1 MLDSMLGTQGA
12 TDSGSYTPE
21 GIDLRRRMALAMIQA
36 GQSDTPVRSAAQGW
50 NRVLQ
55 QMLGTYRLNQLDKA
69 DAKGKKDA
77 DELLIKAFGGGG
89 SAPTSPT
96 SSAPMGGTGSSQPE
110 SPGGSAAPAWTPTS
124 AAGDPADFDKTVLKL
139 IGTESGGDDNA
150 KNPRSSATGAGQ
162 FIDSTWLATVKK
174 HAPNIA
180 AGKSDAELLALRS
193 NGPLSR
199 EMTAA
204 YARDNLGMLQQ
215 AGLEGSPGNIK
226 LAHFAGPGGAV
237 KVLRADP
244 STPVEQVLGADAV
257 SANPFL
263 RGMTAGDVK
272 AWADRQMGGGGAAP
286 NAQPAAGAP
295 AVMPQSGA
303 GRLQQQAIMLM
314 QNPRTAEMGR
324 QLLIKAATAEAPKQP
339 EDVQEYMLGVQ
350 QGYKGTFRDW
360 QIEMKQAGRS
370 QTNVSVAGDQS
381 FTKELNSNLAKDL
394 TTRRGAAQSA
404 VTTINSLNDA
414 RTLLD
419 SNAGVI
425 TGTGADWKLAF
436 GKALQLGGFREND
449 DLIANTEAFGSQMAN
464 QVLSQIKTLGANPS
478 NADREFIEKAAG
490 GKVTLTEQSIRRILD
505 IGEKSA
511 RNQIKTYNQDAGQV
525 DPKSAPYDLLVQM
538 PADYEK
544 PKRGAT
550 PGQDQ
555 PTPVKTQTI
564 DPATGNTALAPGAK
578 LGGDQLKTLPD
589 GAVIRDGAGKRYR
602 VQGGQPVPIE

>member
-1 MLDSMLGTQGA
+1 MGLLESMLGTQGA
-12 TDSGSYTPE
+12 DSGSYTPE
-21 GIDLRRRMALAMIQA
+21 AIDTRRRMALAMIQA
-36 GQSDTPVRSAAQGW
+36 GQSETPVKSAAQGW
-50 NRVLQ
+50 SRVLQ
-55 QMLGTYRLNQLDKA
+55 QVLGAYRLKELDKA
-69 DAKGKKDA
+69 DAKGKREA
-77 DELLIKAFGGGG
+77 DDLLIKAFGGGG
-89 SAPTSPT
+89 SAPTAAA
-96 SSAPMGGTGSSQPE
+96 SAAPLGGTGSSQPE
-110 SPGGSAAPAWTPTS
+110 SPGGSAAPAMTF
-124 AAGDPADFDKTVLKL
+124 AREGDPADFDKTVGKL

-180 AGKSDAELLALRS
+180 AGKSDAELLALRT

-204 YARDNLGMLQQ
+204 YARDNLGVLQQ
-215 AGLEGSPGNIK
+215 AGFDGSPGNIK

-263 RGMTAGDVK
+263 RGMTAGEVK
-272 AWADRQMGGGGAAP
+272 TWADRQMGGAAP
-286 NAQPAAGAP
+286 AAQPTGAP
-295 AVMPQSGA
+295 TLPQSGA

-381 FTKELNSNLAKDL
+381 FARELNSNLAKDL

-414 RTLLD
+414 RALLD
-419 SNAGVI
+419 SEAGVI
-425 TGTGADWKLAF
+425 TGTAADWKLGF
-436 GKALQLGGFREND
+436 GKALQAAGFNENA

-490 GKVTLTEQSIRRILD
+490 GKITLTEQSIRKILD
-505 IGEKSA
+505 IGEKAA
-511 RNQIKTYNQDAGQV
+511 RNQIKSYNQDAGQI
-525 DPKSAPYDLLVQM
+525 DQKSAPYDLLVQM
-538 PADYEK
+538 PADY
-544 PKRGAT
+544 KRPERKAPAGS
-550 PGQDQ
+550 QDQ

-564 DPATGNTALAPGAK
+564 DPATGGELKPGVQ

-589 GAVIRDGAGKRYR
+589 GAVIKDAAGKRYR